1 MKNKIISQC
10 PICNEKLIAS
20 ELYCP
25 HCQTK
30 LQGEFHLSKFDYL
43 NKDQQDFILIFLKNA
58 GNIKGV
64 KKTLNE
70 IITALGFDE
79 ITILENQSMTREEI
93 LRKLKMKE
101 ITIEEAEKKLKEIE
115 EK

>member
-1 MKNKIISQC
+1 MLEIS
-10 PICNEKLIAS
+10 K
-20 ELYCP
+20 EL
-25 HCQTK
+25 
-30 LQGEFHLSKFDYL
+30 
-43 NKDQQDFILIFLKNA
+43 
-58 GNIKGV
+58 NISYPTV

>member
-1 MKNKIISQC
+1 M
-10 PICNEKLIAS
+10 
-20 ELYCP
+20 
-25 HCQTK
+25 
-30 LQGEFHLSKFDYL
+30 
-43 NKDQQDFILIFLKNA
+43 
-58 GNIKGV
+58 
-64 KKTLNE
+64 NE